1 MVKKGYGWS
10 LRGTKTSRRR
20 RRLQQRSSRYYA
32 VAVGRRP
39 GIFET
44 WDDAN
49 KQVFRYPGAIHK
61 SFRTLQEAFVYMF
74 NNRLTPPGERE
85 MWTGDRDTPRPSAA
99 LEEAYLLYWRQQE
112 RLQEQQD
119 SCSG

>member
-1 MVKKGYGWS
+1 MPRGHGWS
-10 LRGTKTSRRR
+10 QQGTKYSRRLTRELQR
-20 RRLQQRSSRYYA
+20 RSRIYC

-39 GIFET
+39 GIYDL

-85 MWTGDRDTPRPSAA
+85 MWPGDRDTPRPSAA